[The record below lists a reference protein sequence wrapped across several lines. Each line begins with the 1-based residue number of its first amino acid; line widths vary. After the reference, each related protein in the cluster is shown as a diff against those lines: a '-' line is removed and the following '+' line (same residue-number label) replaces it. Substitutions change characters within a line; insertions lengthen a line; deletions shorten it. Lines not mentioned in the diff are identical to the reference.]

1 MAALA
6 NGAQTL
12 TAGFWFLAQVI
23 PKATG
28 YSFFMLPSTAYNT
41 YQIPIYDKPS
51 LQDSGSWPKS
61 YQRPLVIPFSC
72 FLQPPTIPI
81 KFLFM
86 TNPHCRILVLGPSHT
101 KGHWLFLFHA

>member
-23 PKATG
+23 PKA
-28 YSFFMLPSTAYNT
+28 
-41 YQIPIYDKPS
+41 
-51 LQDSGSWPKS
+51 
-61 YQRPLVIPFSC
+61 LVIPFSC

-86 TNPHCRILVLGPSHT
+86 TTNIP
-101 KGHWLFLFHA
+101 